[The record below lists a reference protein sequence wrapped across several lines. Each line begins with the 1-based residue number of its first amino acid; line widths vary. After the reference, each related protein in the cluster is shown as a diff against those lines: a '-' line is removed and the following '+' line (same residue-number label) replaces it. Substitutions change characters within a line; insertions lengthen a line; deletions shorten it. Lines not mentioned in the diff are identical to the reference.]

1 MGTRG
6 VRNQGR
12 GHLVSGL
19 DGAFWSVVN
28 ERGRRIYR
36 AVDYTSVTRARRKE
50 YDMSLGSYGRLA
62 TEAYDIDKPVGHSFG
77 DVEFYLKRLKSCT
90 GRVLEPAVG
99 TGRC

>member
-1 MGTRG
+1 
-6 VRNQGR
+6 
-12 GHLVSGL
+12 
-19 DGAFWSVVN
+19 
-28 ERGRRIYR
+28 
-36 AVDYTSVTRARRKE
+36 
-50 YDMSLGSYGRLA
+50 MSLGSYGRLA